1 MVKGIIY
8 RYESPSGKSYVG
20 QTTDEKHR
28 RRCFFNN
35 CCYSGTRFDN
45 AIRKYGVHNFKYEA
59 LFSDDFDS
67 KEDAIPVLNEKESY
81 FIKKYDSYRNGY
93 NMTLGGEGVRG
104 HTLEGKS
111 KENMINHLKDYYKS
125 HSNPFKGKKHSE
137 DMRAYLSELAK
148 NRTGERAP
156 MYGKHL
162 SDKQKAILSKCA
174 KERKGSKNPFFNKKH
189 TNKAKNA
196 ISTANSKPVL
206 QIDAASGEVLKRFNS
221 ALEAGESLGNSK
233 LNSEI
238 VKVCRGYVSPSGRHY
253 ITCKGYKWK
262 YAQ

>member
-1 MVKGIIY
+1 
-8 RYESPSGKSYVG
+8 
-20 QTTDEKHR
+20 
-28 RRCFFNN
+28 
-35 CCYSGTRFDN
+35 
-45 AIRKYGVHNFKYEA
+45 
-59 LFSDDFDS
+59 
-67 KEDAIPVLNEKESY
+67 
-81 FIKKYDSYRNGY
+81 
-93 NMTLGGEGVRG
+93 
-104 HTLEGKS
+104 
-111 KENMINHLKDYYKS
+111 
-125 HSNPFKGKKHSE
+125 
-137 DMRAYLSELAK
+137 MRAYLSELAK
-148 NRTGERAP
+148 NRTGERAS

-221 ALEAGESLGNSK
+221 ALEAGESLGNPK